1 MGEDGEQNQAE
12 KGSELLPLNPSA
24 SDPIQYLHDVL
35 YVVESDFCMWR
46 APCLLCND
54 YEERRYAL
62 GLAFDG
68 PRVRKLLR
76 NRNRGRYTATRV
88 VPHGWDSQEYS
99 ADES

>member
-46 APCLLCND
+46 RPAYFVRITKKED
-54 YEERRYAL
+54 AL
-62 GLAFDG
+62 WASPSMD
-68 PRVRKLLR
+68 
-76 NRNRGRYTATRV
+76 
-88 VPHGWDSQEYS
+88 QEY
-99 ADES
+99 ESS